1 MVSAN
6 AWHGFS
12 SWCHTQASFDELAFL
27 RLWHSWAADDARPT
41 HLHVVAHTV
50 QPLQADAVLRAAASH
65 PELLPFAQQL
75 TKQCWG
81 LLPGMHRLRF
91 ALNTTS
97 KLGVGPSAETASSSH
112 TSDDRD
118 ALLALTLC
126 VGAHDD
132 WPEFDGVLHAHPTG
146 PCISPVDTPA
156 LNQRTVTIIGSG
168 IAGAG
173 TARALAERGLQV
185 TVLEAGNEPASGAS
199 GLPVGVVA
207 PHTSHDDS
215 GVSRLSRA
223 GLRLMEQT
231 MRAVLTEGV
240 DWGCT
245 GVRERR
251 LPGKTRRG
259 GVPLSWLNEHS
270 LTANDWTHKAPPPAP
285 DDAYWHPHGAWLRPA
300 QLVRALLNHPNICW
314 QGNAKVDA
322 LKCITHEK
330 HEAYNAPTPQTTN
343 PAHLAN
349 TSASKWQVLQGN
361 KVLAESSRVVLA
373 AGPGSA
379 ALIATAT
386 EDGSA
391 PRINPLRGQVS
402 WGLMADV
409 PVGAHMPATPVNGN
423 GSFVH
428 NITSPDGPAWFT
440 GATYDR
446 INGDARLLDADHA
459 ENLERMQALEPDT
472 AHALAPLFATVGTD
486 GPRVHGWAGVRCGVH
501 DRLPM
506 TGRVPNAPEGLYM
519 NAAMGSRGLTL
530 GLLCGELLAAQW
542 HGEPLPIEARLAK
555 FLDATRFK
563 PKA

>member
-1 MVSAN
+1 MVSEN
-6 AWHGFS
+6 AWHGCS

-27 RLWHSWAADDARPT
+27 ALWHDWTVDAARPT
-41 HLHVVAHTV
+41 HLHVVAHTA
-50 QPLQADAVLRAAASH
+50 QPLQANAALSAAATH
-65 PELLPFAQQL
+65 PELLPLAQQL
-75 TKQCWG
+75 AEQCWG
-81 LLPGMHRLRF
+81 LLPGIHRLRF
-91 ALNTTS
+91 ALKHSPAN
-97 KLGVGPSAETASSSH
+97 
-112 TSDDRD
+112 D
-118 ALLALTLC
+118 ARLILTLC
-126 VGAHDD
+126 VGAHEA
-132 WPEFDGVLHAHPTG
+132 WPEFAEVLRTHPTG
-146 PCISPVDTPA
+146 PCTPPVDAPDLEA
-156 LNQRTVTIIGSG
+156 RTVTIIGSG

-173 TARALAERGLQV
+173 TARALAERGWKV
-185 TVLEAGNEPASGAS
+185 TVLEAGGEPASGAS

-215 GVSRLSRA
+215 GVSRLSRS

-231 MRAVLTEGV
+231 MRLLLTEGV

-259 GVPLSWLNEHS
+259 GVPLTWLGADAD
-270 LTANDWTHKAPPPAP
+270 TANDWTHKAPPPAP
-285 DDAYWHPHGAWLRPA
+285 DDAYWHPRGAWLRPV
-300 QLVRALLNHPNICW
+300 QLVRALLQHPNIHW
-314 QGNAKVDA
+314 QGHAKANALTCVGPSEN
-322 LKCITHEK
+322 TH
-330 HEAYNAPTPQTTN
+330 TTQ
-343 PAHLAN
+343 
-349 TSASKWQVLQGN
+349 WQVLQDG

-386 EDGSA
+386 TDGSA

-409 PVGAHMPATPVNGN
+409 PAGSHMPATPVNGN

-428 NITSPDGPAWFT
+428 NITSPDGLAWYT

-459 ENLERMQALEPDT
+459 ENLERLKALEPDT
-472 AHALAPLFATVGTD
+472 AEALAPLFATVGTD
-486 GPRVHGWAGVRCGVH
+486 APRVHGWAGVRCGVH

-542 HGEPLPIEARLAK
+542 HGEPLPIETRLAK

>member
-1 MVSAN
+1 MTGQH
-6 AWHGFS
+6 AWHGYS

-27 RLWHSWAADDARPT
+27 RLWHDWADDDARPT
-41 HLHVVAHTV
+41 HLQVVAHTT
-50 QPLQADAVLRAAASH
+50 QPLQVEALLSAAASH
-65 PELLPFAQQL
+65 PELIPHAQQL
-75 TKQCWG
+75 AEQCWG

-91 ALNTTS
+91 ALH
-97 KLGVGPSAETASSSH
+97 GDYRVV
-112 TSDDRD
+112 
-118 ALLALTLC
+118 LTLC
-126 VGAHDD
+126 VGEPID
-132 WPEFDGVLHAHPTG
+132 WPEFADVMRAHPTG
-146 PCISPVDTPA
+146 PCVTPMDA
-156 LNQRTVTIIGSG
+156 PGLDERTVTIIGSG

-173 TARALAERGLQV
+173 TARALAERGWQV

-223 GLRLMEQT
+223 GLRFMEQT
-231 MRAVLTEGV
+231 MRLLLTEGL

-259 GVPLSWLNEHS
+259 GVPLSWLNE
-270 LTANDWTHKAPPPAP
+270 LTHTAYDWTRKAPPPAP
-285 DDAYWHPHGAWLRPA
+285 DDAYWHPRGAWLRPV
-300 QLVRALLNHPNICW
+300 QLIRALLNHPNIRW
-314 QGNAKVDA
+314 QGHAKIDT
-322 LKCITHEK
+322 LKCITHAEK
-330 HEAYNAPTPQTTN
+330 A
-343 PAHLAN
+343 
-349 TSASKWQVLQGN
+349 SASTWQALQNG
-361 KVLAESSRVVLA
+361 KVLAESSRMVLA

-391 PRINPLRGQVS
+391 PRINPLRGQIS

-409 PVGAHMPATPVNGN
+409 PKGAHMPATPVNGN

-428 NITSPDGPAWFT
+428 NITSPDGPAWYT

-446 INGDARLLDADHA
+446 INGDARLLDVDHA
-459 ENLERMQALEPDT
+459 ENLERLKALEPET
-472 AHALAPLFATVGTD
+472 ASALAPLFATVGTD
-486 GPRVHGWAGVRCGVH
+486 APRVHGWAGVRCGVH

>member
-1 MVSAN
+1 MVSEN
-6 AWHGFS
+6 VWHGFS

-27 RLWHSWAADDARPT
+27 RLWHSLATDSARPT

-50 QPLQADAVLRAAASH
+50 QPLQADAVLSAAASH
-65 PELLPFAQQL
+65 PELLPLAQQL
-75 TKQCWG
+75 AEQCWG
-81 LLPGMHRLRF
+81 LLPGIHRLRF

-97 KLGVGPSAETASSSH
+97 KLGVGPSAESASSGH
-112 TSDDRD
+112 TSHDRD

-132 WPEFDGVLHAHPTG
+132 WPEFEDVLQAHPTG
-146 PCISPVDTPA
+146 PCLPPVDAPA
-156 LNQRTVTIIGSG
+156 VDQRTVTIIGSG

-173 TARALAERGLQV
+173 TARALAERGWQV

-223 GLRLMEQT
+223 GLRLMKQT
-231 MRAVLTEGV
+231 MRLLLTEGV

-259 GVPLSWLNEHS
+259 GVPLSWLNEHTN
-270 LTANDWTHKAPPPAP
+270 TANDWTHKAPPPAP
-285 DDAYWHPHGAWLRPA
+285 DDAYWHPRGAWLRPA
-300 QLVRALLNHPNICW
+300 QLVRALLDHPNIHW
-314 QGNAKVDA
+314 QGHAKADA
-322 LKCITHEK
+322 LKCVEPLENTH
-330 HEAYNAPTPQTTN
+330 TT
-343 PAHLAN
+343 
-349 TSASKWQVLQGN
+349 KWQVLQDG
-361 KVLAESSRVVLA
+361 KVLSESSRVVLA

-386 EDGSA
+386 TDGSA
-391 PRINPLRGQVS
+391 PRINPLRGQIS

-409 PVGAHMPATPVNGN
+409 PADSPMPTTPVNGN

-428 NITSPDGPAWFT
+428 NITSPDGPAWYT

-459 ENLERMQALEPDT
+459 ENLERLQALEPDT
-472 AHALAPLFATVGTD
+472 AHALALLFATVGTD
-486 GPRVHGWAGVRCGVH
+486 APRVRGWAGVRCGVH

>member
-1 MVSAN
+1 MLN
-6 AWHGFS
+6 ARPWHGHT

-27 RLWHSWAADDARPT
+27 RLWLDWSADDARPT
-41 HLHVVAHTV
+41 HLHVVAHTTR
-50 QPLQADAVLRAAASH
+50 PLQADALLHTAAAH
-65 PELLPFAQQL
+65 PELAPLATTL
-75 TKQCWG
+75 AKQCWG
-81 LLPGMHRLRF
+81 LLPGIHRLRF
-91 ALNTTS
+91 GAHS
-97 KLGVGPSAETASSSH
+97 SAST
-112 TSDDRD
+112 DDHR
-118 ALLALTLC
+118 LLLTLC
-126 VGAHDD
+126 VGPHED
-132 WPEFDGVLHAHPTG
+132 WPEFAQVLRSHANG
-146 PCISPVDTPA
+146 PCPTPSNTQE
-156 LNQRTVTIIGSG
+156 LETRTVTVIGSG

-173 TARALAERGLQV
+173 TARALAERGWQV
-185 TVLEAGNEPASGAS
+185 TVLDAGATPAAGAS

-223 GLRLMEQT
+223 GLRHMEHT
-231 MRAVLTEGV
+231 MRSLLTEGV

-259 GVPLSWLNEHS
+259 GVPLSWLNQHS

-285 DDAYWHPHGAWLRPA
+285 DDAYWHPHGAWLKPA
-300 QLVRALLNHPNICW
+300 QLVRALLDHPHIHW
-314 QGNAKVDA
+314 QGNAMVDA
-322 LKCITHEK
+322 LRCIT
-330 HEAYNAPTPQTTN
+330 PP
-343 PAHLAN
+343 
-349 TSASKWQVLQGN
+349 KWQVMQGHT
-361 KVLAESSRVVLA
+361 VLAESSRVVLA

-386 EDGSA
+386 DDGTA
-391 PRINPLRGQVS
+391 PHINPLRGQIS
-402 WGLMADV
+402 WGWMADV
-409 PVGAHMPATPVNGN
+409 PTDAYMPATPVNGN

-428 NITSPDGPAWFT
+428 NIATPEGLAWYT

-446 INGDARLLDADHA
+446 INADARLLDADHVD
-459 ENLERMQALEPDT
+459 NLERLQALEPET
-472 AHALAPLFATVGTD
+472 AEALAPLFATVGSAA
-486 GPRVHGWAGVRCGVH
+486 PRVYGWAGVRCGVH

-506 TGRVPNAPEGLYM
+506 TGRVSNTPEGLYM
-519 NAAMGSRGLTL
+519 NTAMGSRGLTL

>member
-1 MVSAN
+1 MVSEN
-6 AWHGFS
+6 EWHGCS
-12 SWCHTQASFDELAFL
+12 SWCHTQASFDERAFL
-27 RLWHSWAADDARPT
+27 RLWHDWAADTARPT
-41 HLHVVAHTV
+41 HLHVVAHTA
-50 QPLQADAVLRAAASH
+50 QPLQANAALSAAATH
-65 PELLPFAQQL
+65 PELLPLAQQL
-75 TKQCWG
+75 AEQCWG
-81 LLPGMHRLRF
+81 LLPGIHRLRF
-91 ALNTTS
+91 ALKHS
-97 KLGVGPSAETASSSH
+97 LAS
-112 TSDDRD
+112 D
-118 ALLALTLC
+118 ARLILTLC
-126 VGAHDD
+126 VGAHEA
-132 WPEFDGVLHAHPTG
+132 WPEFAEVLRTHPTG
-146 PCISPVDTPA
+146 PCTPPVDAPDLEA
-156 LNQRTVTIIGSG
+156 RTVTIIGSG

-173 TARALAERGLQV
+173 TARALAERGWQV
-185 TVLEAGNEPASGAS
+185 TVLEAGGEPASGAS

-231 MRAVLTEGV
+231 MRVLLTEGV

-259 GVPLSWLNEHS
+259 GVPLTWLGADAD
-270 LTANDWTHKAPPPAP
+270 TANDWTHKAPPPAP
-285 DDAYWHPHGAWLRPA
+285 DDAYWHPRGAWLRPV
-300 QLVRALLNHPNICW
+300 QLVRALLEHPNIHW
-314 QGNAKVDA
+314 QGRAKADA
-322 LKCITHEK
+322 LTCVGPSENTH
-330 HEAYNAPTPQTTN
+330 TTQ
-343 PAHLAN
+343 
-349 TSASKWQVLQGN
+349 WQVLQDGR
-361 KVLAESSRVVLA
+361 VLAESSRVVLA

-386 EDGSA
+386 TDGSA

-409 PVGAHMPATPVNGN
+409 PAGSHMPATPVNGN

-428 NITSPDGPAWFT
+428 NITSPDGLAWYT

-459 ENLERMQALEPDT
+459 ENLQRLKALEPET
-472 AHALAPLFATVGTD
+472 ADALAPLFATVGTD
-486 GPRVHGWAGVRCGVH
+486 APRVHGWAGVRCGVH

>member
-1 MVSAN
+1 VTRRN
-6 AWHGFS
+6 AWHGCS
-12 SWCHTQASFDELAFL
+12 SWCHTQASFDKLAFL
-27 RLWHSWAADDARPT
+27 RLWHDWATDVARPT

-50 QPLQADAVLRAAASH
+50 QPLQADALLSVIATKA
-65 PELLPFAQQL
+65 PELLALAEQL
-75 TKQCWG
+75 ASQCWG
-81 LLPGMHRLRF
+81 LLPGIHRLRF
-91 ALNTTS
+91 ALAGEHYTNAE
-97 KLGVGPSAETASSSH
+97 PSQV
-112 TSDDRD
+112 SDARVM
-118 ALLALTLC
+118 LTLC
-126 VGAHDD
+126 VGAHED
-132 WPEFDGVLHAHPTG
+132 WPEFADVLRAHPTG
-146 PCISPVDTPA
+146 PCTLPVDAPA
-156 LNQRTVTIIGSG
+156 LDARTVTLIGSG

-173 TARALAERGLQV
+173 TARALAERGWQV
-185 TVLEAGNEPASGAS
+185 TVLDAGAAPAAGAS

-231 MRAVLTEGV
+231 MRGLLTEGV

-259 GVPLSWLNEHS
+259 GVPLSWLNEHAH
-270 LTANDWTHKAPPPAP
+270 TANDWTHKAPPPAP
-285 DDAYWHPHGAWLRPA
+285 DDAYWHPRGAWLRPA
-300 QLVRALLNHPNICW
+300 QLVRALLNHPNIHW
-314 QGNAKVDA
+314 QGHAKVDA
-322 LKCITHEK
+322 LKRITHEAQTEHAK
-330 HEAYNAPTPQTTN
+330 NNASFK
-343 PAHLAN
+343 N
-349 TSASKWQVLQGN
+349 TSVSKWQVLHGS
-361 KVLAESSRVVLA
+361 KVLAESSRVVLT

-379 ALIATAT
+379 ALIATAI

-409 PVGAHMPATPVNGN
+409 PAGAHMPATPVNGN

-428 NITSPDGPAWFT
+428 NIPSPDGPAWYT

-446 INGDARLLDADHA
+446 ISGDARLLDADHA
-459 ENLERMQALEPDT
+459 ENLERLQALEPDT
-472 AHALAPLFATVGTD
+472 AAALAPLFATVGTNA
-486 GPRVHGWAGVRCGVH
+486 PRVHGWAGVRCGVH

-519 NAAMGSRGLTL
+519 NTAMGSRGLTL

-542 HGEPLPIEARLAK
+542 HGEPLPIEARLSK

-563 PKA
+563 PKL

>member
-1 MVSAN
+1 VVSEN

-27 RLWHSWAADDARPT
+27 ALWHDWAADVARPT

-50 QPLQADAVLRAAASH
+50 QPLQADAVLSAAASH
-65 PELLPFAQQL
+65 PEFLPLAQQL
-75 TKQCWG
+75 AKQCWG
-81 LLPGMHRLRF
+81 LLPGIHRLRF
-91 ALNTTS
+91 ALNDHA
-97 KLGVGPSAETASSSH
+97 PHNSH
-112 TSDDRD
+112 PTVNS
-118 ALLALTLC
+118 LARAQLSLTLC
-126 VGAHDD
+126 VGTHDA
-132 WPEFDGVLHAHPTG
+132 WPEFAEVLRTHPTG
-146 PCISPVDTPA
+146 PCIPPVDAPA
-156 LNQRTVTIIGSG
+156 LDQRTVTVIGSG

-173 TARALAERGLQV
+173 TARALAERGWQV
-185 TVLEAGNEPASGAS
+185 TVLEAGNTPASGAS

-231 MRAVLTEGV
+231 MRLLLTEGV

-259 GVPLSWLNEHS
+259 GVPLSWLGTDAQ
-270 LTANDWTHKAPPPAP
+270 TANDWTHKAPPPAP
-285 DDAYWHPHGAWLRPA
+285 DDAYWHPRGAWLRPV
-300 QLVRALLNHPNICW
+300 QLVRALLDHPNIHW
-314 QGNAKVDA
+314 QGHAKADA
-322 LKCITHEK
+322 LKCVEPLENTH
-330 HEAYNAPTPQTTN
+330 TT
-343 PAHLAN
+343 
-349 TSASKWQVLQGN
+349 KWQVLQDG

-386 EDGSA
+386 TDGSA
-391 PRINPLRGQVS
+391 PRINPLRGQIS

-409 PVGAHMPATPVNGN
+409 PAGSPMPATPVNGN

-428 NITSPDGPAWFT
+428 NITSPDGPAWYT

-459 ENLERMQALEPDT
+459 ENLARLKALEPDT
-472 AHALAPLFATVGTD
+472 AHALAPLFATVDTD
-486 GPRVHGWAGVRCGVH
+486 APRVHGWAGVRCGVH

-530 GLLCGELLAAQW
+530 GLLCGELLATQW

-555 FLDATRFK
+555 FLNATRFK
-563 PKA
+563 PIT

>member
-1 MVSAN
+1 MTGQHT
-6 AWHGFS
+6 WHGFS

-27 RLWHSWAADDARPT
+27 ALWHDWTVDAARPT
-41 HLHVVAHTV
+41 HLHVVAHTA
-50 QPLQADAVLRAAASH
+50 QPLQANAVLSAAASH
-65 PELLPFAQQL
+65 PELLPLAQQL
-75 TKQCWG
+75 AEQCWG
-81 LLPGMHRLRF
+81 LLPGIHRLRF
-91 ALNTTS
+91 TLNTTT
-97 KLGVGPSAETASSSH
+97 KLWVGPSAETASSSH
-112 TSDDRD
+112 TSHDRD
-118 ALLALTLC
+118 AVLALTLC
-126 VGAHDD
+126 VGEHDD
-132 WPEFDGVLHAHPTG
+132 WPEFEDVLQAHPTG
-146 PCISPVDTPA
+146 PCLPPIDAPA
-156 LNQRTVTIIGSG
+156 MDQRTVTIIGSG

-173 TARALAERGLQV
+173 TARALAERGWRV

-223 GLRLMEQT
+223 GLRYMEQT
-231 MRAVLTEGV
+231 MRLLLTEGV

-259 GVPLSWLNEHS
+259 GVPLTWLGADAD
-270 LTANDWTHKAPPPAP
+270 TANDWTHKAPPPAP
-285 DDAYWHPHGAWLRPA
+285 DDAYWHPRGAWLRPV
-300 QLVRALLNHPNICW
+300 QLVRALLKHPNIHW
-314 QGNAKVDA
+314 KGRAKADA
-322 LKCITHEK
+322 LTCVGPSENTH
-330 HEAYNAPTPQTTN
+330 TT
-343 PAHLAN
+343 
-349 TSASKWQVLQGN
+349 KWHVLQDG

-386 EDGSA
+386 TDSSA

-409 PVGAHMPATPVNGN
+409 PAGSPMPATPVNGN

-428 NITSPDGPAWFT
+428 NITSPDGPAWYT

-459 ENLERMQALEPDT
+459 ENLDRLKALEPAT
-472 AHALAPLFATVGTD
+472 ADALAPLFATVGTD
-486 GPRVHGWAGVRCGVH
+486 APRVHGWAGVRCGVH

-506 TGRVPNAPEGLYM
+506 TGRVPNTPEGLYM

>member
-1 MVSAN
+1 VALTPSAPT
-6 AWHGFS
+6 WHGQA

-27 RLWHSWAADDARPT
+27 RLWHSWMVDATRPS

-50 QPLQADAVLRAAASH
+50 KPLQADALLTTAAGH
-65 PELLPFAQQL
+65 PELWPLAQQL
-75 TKQCWG
+75 AEQCWG

-91 ALNTTS
+91 ALKSETPHNTH
-97 KLGVGPSAETASSSH
+97 PST
-112 TSDDRD
+112 DRLTH
-118 ALLALTLC
+118 ARLSLTLC
-126 VGAHDD
+126 VGPHAD
-132 WPEFDGVLHAHPTG
+132 WPEFADVLRAHTTG
-146 PCISPVDTPA
+146 PCQTPA
-156 LNQRTVTIIGSG
+156 DLATLSERSVTIIGSG

-173 TARALAERGLQV
+173 TARALAERGWQV
-185 TVLEAGNEPASGAS
+185 TVLEAGSEPASGAS

-231 MRAVLTEGV
+231 MRALLTEGV

-259 GVPLSWLNEHS
+259 GVPLSWRHEHAR
-270 LTANDWTHKAPPPAP
+270 TAHDWTHKAPPPAP
-285 DDAYWHPHGAWLRPA
+285 EDAYWHPRGAWLRPV
-300 QLVRALLNHPNICW
+300 QLVRALLDHPNIRW
-314 QGNAKVDA
+314 QGHAQVDA
-322 LKCITHEK
+322 LKCITHE
-330 HEAYNAPTPQTTN
+330 APQAPTPLTTN
-343 PAHLAN
+343 HTPLAS
-349 TSASKWQVLQGN
+349 TCVAKWQVMQGDV
-361 KVLAESSRVVLA
+361 VLTESSRVVLA

-379 ALIATAT
+379 ALIAAAT

-409 PVGAHMPATPVNGN
+409 PAGAPMPASPVNGH

-428 NITSPDGPAWFT
+428 NITTPDGPAWYT

-446 INGDARLLDADHA
+446 INGDARLIDTDHG
-459 ENLERMQALEPDT
+459 ENLERLQALEPNT
-472 AHALAPLFATVGTD
+472 AAALAPLFATVGTIA
-486 GPRVHGWAGVRCGVH
+486 PRVHGWAGVRCGVH

-506 TGRVPNAPEGLYM
+506 TGRVPHAPEGLYM

>member
-1 MVSAN
+1 MVSEN
-6 AWHGFS
+6 AWHGCS

-27 RLWHSWAADDARPT
+27 ALWHDWAADAERPT

-50 QPLQADAVLRAAASH
+50 QPLQADALLNVVATRA
-65 PELLPFAQQL
+65 PELLPLAQQL
-75 TKQCWG
+75 AEQCWG
-81 LLPGMHRLRF
+81 LLPGIHRLRF

-97 KLGVGPSAETASSSH
+97 KLCFGPGGETISSGHNSH
-112 TSDDRD
+112 DRD
-118 ALLALTLC
+118 AHLALTLC
-126 VGAHDD
+126 VGAHDA
-132 WPEFDGVLHAHPTG
+132 WPEFADVLRAHATG
-146 PCISPVDTPA
+146 PCAPPVDAPD
-156 LNQRTVTIIGSG
+156 LHERTVTIIGSG

-173 TARALAERGLQV
+173 TARALAERGWQV
-185 TVLEAGNEPASGAS
+185 TVLDAGNAPAAGAS

-231 MRAVLTEGV
+231 MRARLTEGV

-259 GVPLSWLNEHS
+259 GVPLSWLATDAN
-270 LTANDWTHKAPPPAP
+270 TANDWTHKAPPPAP
-285 DDAYWHPHGAWLRPA
+285 DDAYWHPRGAWLRPA
-300 QLVRALLNHPNICW
+300 QLVRALFDHPNIRW

-322 LKCITHEK
+322 LQCVTPVE
-330 HEAYNAPTPQTTN
+330 NAN
-343 PAHLAN
+343 
-349 TSASKWQVLQGN
+349 ASKWQVLQDG

-379 ALIATAT
+379 ALIATT
-386 EDGSA
+386 TQDGSA

-409 PVGAHMPATPVNGN
+409 PAGAHIPGTPVNGN

-428 NITSPDGPAWFT
+428 NITSPDGPAWYT

-446 INGDARLLDADHA
+446 INGDDRLLDADHA
-459 ENLERMQALEPDT
+459 ENLERLHVLEPDT
-472 AHALAPLFATVGTD
+472 AEALAPLFATVGTD
-486 GPRVHGWAGVRCGVH
+486 APRVRGWAGVRCGVH

-506 TGRVPNAPEGLYM
+506 TGRVPDAPEGLYM

-530 GLLCGELLAAQW
+530 ALLCGEFLAAQW

>member
-1 MVSAN
+1 VALTPF
-6 AWHGFS
+6 AQTWHS
-12 SWCHTQASFDELAFL
+12 HTSWCHTQASFDELAFL
-27 RLWHSWAADDARPT
+27 RLWQDWITDSARPT
-41 HLHVVAHTV
+41 HLHVLAHTT
-50 QPLQADAVLRAAASH
+50 QPLQADALLSTAASH
-65 PELLPFAQQL
+65 PQLLPLAQKL
-75 TKQCWG
+75 AMQCWG
-81 LLPGMHRLRF
+81 LLPGMHQLRF
-91 ALNTTS
+91 ALI
-97 KLGVGPSAETASSSH
+97 G
-112 TSDDRD
+112 D
-118 ALLALTLC
+118 ARLMLTLC
-126 VGAHDD
+126 VGEHKD
-132 WPEFDGVLHAHPTG
+132 WPEFADVLRAHPTG
-146 PCISPVDTPA
+146 PCATPVDVPA
-156 LNQRTVTIIGSG
+156 CNDRTVTIIGAG

-173 TARALAERGLQV
+173 TARALAERGWQV
-185 TVLEAGNEPASGAS
+185 TVLDAGSAPAAGAT

-223 GLRLMEQT
+223 GLRLMEHT
-231 MRAVLTEGV
+231 MRLLLTEGV

-259 GVPLSWLNEHS
+259 GVPLSWLNEHA
-270 LTANDWTHKAPPPAP
+270 LTASDWTCKAPPPAP
-285 DDAYWHPHGAWLRPA
+285 DDAYWHPRGAWLRPA
-300 QLVRALLNHPNICW
+300 QLVSALLIHPNIRW

-322 LKCITHEK
+322 LERVD
-330 HEAYNAPTPQTTN
+330 A
-343 PAHLAN
+343 
-349 TSASKWQVLQGN
+349 KWQMLQDRT
-361 KVLAESSRVVLA
+361 VLAESSRVVLA
-373 AGPGSA
+373 AGPGSV

-391 PRINPLRGQVS
+391 PRINPLRGQIS

-409 PVGAHMPATPVNGN
+409 PTGSPMPATPVNGN

-428 NITSPDGPAWFT
+428 NITSPDGPAWYT

-446 INGDARLLDADHA
+446 INGDARLLEADHA
-459 ENLERMQALEPDT
+459 ENLERLQALEPDT
-472 AHALAPLFATVGTD
+472 AAALAPMFATVGTD
-486 GPRVHGWAGVRCGVH
+486 APRVHGWAGVRCGVH

-506 TGRVPNAPEGLYM
+506 TGRVPHAPEGLYM

-555 FLDATRFK
+555 FLEATRFK

>member
-1 MVSAN
+1 MISAN
-6 AWHGFS
+6 AWHGCS

-27 RLWHSWAADDARPT
+27 RLWDSWATDSARPT

-50 QPLQADAVLRAAASH
+50 QSLQADAVLSAAASH

-75 TKQCWG
+75 AAQCWG
-81 LLPGMHRLRF
+81 LLPGIHRLRF

-97 KLGVGPSAETASSSH
+97 NLCVGPSAETASSGH
-112 TSDDRD
+112 TSHDRDDR
-118 ALLALTLC
+118 LALTLC
-126 VGAHDD
+126 VGARND
-132 WPEFDGVLHAHPTG
+132 WPEFDDVLQAHPTG
-146 PCISPVDTPA
+146 PCIPPVDAPA
-156 LNQRTVTIIGSG
+156 VDQRTVTIIGSG

-173 TARALAERGLQV
+173 TARALAERGWQV
-185 TVLEAGNEPASGAS
+185 TVLEAGSEPASGAS

-207 PHTSHDDS
+207 PHTSYDDS

-231 MRAVLTEGV
+231 MRALLTEGV

-259 GVPLSWLNEHS
+259 GVPLSWLGMDAN
-270 LTANDWTHKAPPPAP
+270 TAKNWTHKAPPPAP
-285 DDAYWHPHGAWLRPA
+285 DDAYWHPRGAWLRPT
-300 QLVRALLNHPNICW
+300 QLVHALLNHPNIRW
-314 QGNAKVDA
+314 QGNANVDA
-322 LKCITHEK
+322 LKHITRAK
-330 HEAYNAPTPQTTN
+330 HEASNAPTPQTTS
-343 PAHLAN
+343 HVHHAN
-349 TSASKWQVLQGN
+349 TGTSKWQVLQGN

-386 EDGSA
+386 QDGSA
-391 PRINPLRGQVS
+391 PRINPLRGQIS

-409 PVGAHMPATPVNGN
+409 PAGAHMPATPVNGN

-428 NITSPDGPAWFT
+428 NITSPDGPAWYT

-446 INGDARLLDADHA
+446 INGDARLLNADHA
-459 ENLERMQALEPDT
+459 ENLERLHALEPDT
-472 AHALAPLFATVGTD
+472 AAALASLFATVGTD
-486 GPRVHGWAGVRCGVH
+486 APRVHGWAGVRCGVH

-555 FLDATRFK
+555 FLGATRFK

>member
-1 MVSAN
+1 M
-6 AWHGFS
+6 
-12 SWCHTQASFDELAFL
+12 
-27 RLWHSWAADDARPT
+27 
-41 HLHVVAHTV
+41 
-50 QPLQADAVLRAAASH
+50 AVLDAGDATAA
-65 PELLPFAQQL
+65 
-75 TKQCWG
+75 
-81 LLPGMHRLRF
+81 
-91 ALNTTS
+91 
-97 KLGVGPSAETASSSH
+97 
-112 TSDDRD
+112 
-118 ALLALTLC
+118 
-126 VGAHDD
+126 
-132 WPEFDGVLHAHPTG
+132 
-146 PCISPVDTPA
+146 
-156 LNQRTVTIIGSG
+156 
-168 IAGAG
+168 
-173 TARALAERGLQV
+173 
-185 TVLEAGNEPASGAS
+185 GAS

-231 MRAVLTEGV
+231 MRLLLTEGV

-259 GVPLSWLNEHS
+259 GVPLSWLNEHAH
-270 LTANDWTHKAPPPAP
+270 TANDWTHKAPPPAP
-285 DDAYWHPHGAWLRPA
+285 DDAYWHPRGAWLRPA
-300 QLVRALLNHPNICW
+300 QLVRALLDHPNIRW

-322 LKCITHEK
+322 LKCVAGT
-330 HEAYNAPTPQTTN
+330 
-343 PAHLAN
+343 
-349 TSASKWQVLQGN
+349 SKWQVLQGSQ
-361 KVLAESSRVVLA
+361 VLAESSRVVLA

-379 ALIATAT
+379 MLIATAT

-409 PVGAHMPATPVNGN
+409 PAGAHMPVTPVNGN

-428 NITSPDGPAWFT
+428 NITSPHGPAWYT

-459 ENLERMQALEPDT
+459 ENLERLQALEPDT
-472 AHALAPLFATVGTD
+472 AAALAPLFATVGTD
-486 GPRVHGWAGVRCGVH
+486 APRVHGWAGVRCGVH

-506 TGRVPNAPEGLYM
+506 TGRVPHAPEGLYM

>member
-1 MVSAN
+1 MNSTD
-6 AWHGFS
+6 S
-12 SWCHTQASFDELAFL
+12 
-27 RLWHSWAADDARPT
+27 
-41 HLHVVAHTV
+41 
-50 QPLQADAVLRAAASH
+50 
-65 PELLPFAQQL
+65 
-75 TKQCWG
+75 
-81 LLPGMHRLRF
+81 
-91 ALNTTS
+91 
-97 KLGVGPSAETASSSH
+97 SAETAANDH
-112 TSDDRD
+112 APHDRD
-118 ALLALTLC
+118 ARLVLTLC

-132 WPEFDGVLHAHPTG
+132 WPEFADVLRAHTTG
-146 PCISPVDTPA
+146 PCAPAVDAPD
-156 LNQRTVTIIGSG
+156 LSERTVTIIGSG

-173 TARALAERGLQV
+173 TARALAERGWQV

-231 MRAVLTEGV
+231 MRLLLTEGV

-259 GVPLSWLNEHS
+259 GVPLSWLNEHAHI
-270 LTANDWTHKAPPPAP
+270 ANDWTHKAPPPAP

-300 QLVRALLNHPNICW
+300 QLVRALLDHPNIRW

-322 LKCITHEK
+322 LKCITG
-330 HEAYNAPTPQTTN
+330 T
-343 PAHLAN
+343 
-349 TSASKWQVLQGN
+349 SKWQVLQGS

-373 AGPGSA
+373 AGPGSV

-409 PVGAHMPATPVNGN
+409 PPGAHMPATPVNGN

-428 NITSPDGPAWFT
+428 NITSPDGPAWYT

-459 ENLERMQALEPDT
+459 ENLERLQALEPDT
-472 AHALAPLFATVGTD
+472 ATALAPLFATVGTD
-486 GPRVHGWAGVRCGVH
+486 APRVHGWAGVRCGVH

-506 TGRVPNAPEGLYM
+506 TGRVPNALEGLYM

-563 PKA
+563 PKTTTLCIPSRT

>member
-1 MVSAN
+1 VVSEN
-6 AWHGFS
+6 AWHGCH

-27 RLWHSWAADDARPT
+27 ALWHDWTADAARPL
-41 HLHVVAHTV
+41 HLHVVTHTTE
-50 QPLQADAVLRAAASH
+50 PLQADALLSAIAAKA
-65 PELLPFAQQL
+65 PELLPHAQQL
-75 TKQCWG
+75 AEQCWG
-81 LLPGMHRLRF
+81 LLPGIHRLRF
-91 ALNTTS
+91 ALNTNA
-97 KLGVGPSAETASSSH
+97 KNLLGSSAETVPNDHASN
-112 TSDDRD
+112 DRD
-118 ALLALTLC
+118 ARLTLTLC
-126 VGAHDD
+126 VGAHED
-132 WPEFDGVLHAHPTG
+132 WPEFADVLRAHATG
-146 PCISPVDTPA
+146 PCTPPVDTPA
-156 LNQRTVTIIGSG
+156 LNERTVTIIGAG

-173 TARALAERGLQV
+173 TARALAERGWQV
-185 TVLEAGNEPASGAS
+185 AVLDAGDAPAAGAS

-231 MRAVLTEGV
+231 MRGLLTEGV

-259 GVPLSWLNEHS
+259 GVPLSWLNEHAH
-270 LTANDWTHKAPPPAP
+270 TANDWTHKAPPPAP
-285 DDAYWHPHGAWLRPA
+285 DDAYWHPRGAWLRPA
-300 QLVRALLNHPNICW
+300 QLVRALLDHPNISW
-314 QGNAKVDA
+314 QGNANVDA
-322 LKCITHEK
+322 LKCVAST
-330 HEAYNAPTPQTTN
+330 
-343 PAHLAN
+343 
-349 TSASKWQVLQGN
+349 SKWQVLQGSE
-361 KVLAESSRVVLA
+361 VLAESSRVVLA

-386 EDGSA
+386 QDGSA

-402 WGLMADV
+402 WGLMTDV
-409 PVGAHMPATPVNGN
+409 PAGASMPATPVNGN

-428 NITSPDGPAWFT
+428 NITSPDGPAWYT

-459 ENLERMQALEPDT
+459 ENLERLQALEPDT
-472 AHALAPLFATVGTD
+472 AAALTPLFATLGTD
-486 GPRVHGWAGVRCGVH
+486 APRVHGWAGVRCGVH

-506 TGRVPNAPEGLYM
+506 TGRVPHAPEGLYM

-542 HGEPLPIEARLAK
+542 HGEPLPVEARLAK

>member
-1 MVSAN
+1 VKVRTPCKASCPLAPDRVEFCVIGEN
-6 AWHGFS
+6 AWHGCR

-27 RLWHSWAADDARPT
+27 RLWHDWAADAQRPT
-41 HLHVVAHTV
+41 HLHGVAHTEQPV
-50 QPLQADAVLRAAASH
+50 QVQALLSAAAAH
-65 PELLPFAQQL
+65 PTLRPLAQELAD
-75 TKQCWG
+75 QCWG

-91 ALNTTS
+91 AQGHVT
-97 KLGVGPSAETASSSH
+97 
-112 TSDDRD
+112 
-118 ALLALTLC
+118 LTLC
-126 VGAHDD
+126 VGKHDD
-132 WPEFDGVLHAHPTG
+132 WPEFADVLRTHRTG
-146 PCISPVDTPA
+146 PCTAPMDTAA
-156 LNQRTVTIIGSG
+156 LNERTVTVVGAG

-173 TARALAERGLQV
+173 TARALAERGWQV
-185 TVLEAGNEPASGAS
+185 TVLDAGATPAAGAS

-223 GLRLMEQT
+223 GLRLMVQT
-231 MRAVLTEGV
+231 MRALLQEGV

-259 GVPLSWLNEHS
+259 GVPLSWLAEHAH
-270 LTANDWTHKAPPPAP
+270 TANEWTRKAPPPAP
-285 DDAYWHPHGAWLRPA
+285 DDAYWHPRGAWLRPA
-300 QLVRALLNHPNICW
+300 QLVRALLAHPNIRW

-322 LKCITHEK
+322 LTCITPD
-330 HEAYNAPTPQTTN
+330 NAHTATI
-343 PAHLAN
+343 A
-349 TSASKWQVLQGN
+349 ASRWQVRQGHT
-361 KVLAESSRVVLA
+361 VLAESARIVLA

-386 EDGSA
+386 ADGSS

-402 WGLMADV
+402 WGLMTDV
-409 PVGAHMPATPVNGN
+409 PAGSPMPATPVNGN

-428 NITSPDGPAWFT
+428 NIASPDGPAWYT

-446 INGDARLLDADHA
+446 IHSDARLFDGDHA
-459 ENLERMQALEPDT
+459 ENLERLQALEPDT
-472 AHALAPLFATVGTD
+472 AAALAPLFATVGTD
-486 GPRVHGWAGVRCGVH
+486 KPRVHGWAGVRCGVH

-519 NAAMGSRGLTL
+519 NTAMGSRGLTL

-542 HGEPLPIEARLAK
+542 AGEPLPIEARLAK

-563 PKA
+563 PKS

>member
-1 MVSAN
+1 MTHAS
-6 AWHGFS
+6 AWHGSS
-12 SWCHTQASFDELAFL
+12 SWCHTQASFDQLAFL
-27 RLWHSWAADDARPT
+27 RLWHDWAADPQRPT
-41 HLHVVAHTV
+41 HLHVVAHTA
-50 QPLQADAVLRAAASH
+50 QPLQAETVRTAAAAH

-75 TKQCWG
+75 ADQCWG

-91 ALNTTS
+91 QLNGNAHHHTTETS
-97 KLGVGPSAETASSSH
+97 KTSH
-112 TSDDRD
+112 PHARLS
-118 ALLALTLC
+118 LTLC
-126 VGAHDD
+126 VGQHED
-132 WPEFDGVLHAHPTG
+132 WPEFDHVLRAHPNG
-146 PCISPVDTPA
+146 PCTTPQDIAA
-156 LNQRTVTIIGSG
+156 LSERSVTLIGAG

-173 TARALAERGLQV
+173 TARALAERGWQV
-185 TVLEAGNEPASGAS
+185 TVLDAGTEPAAGAS

-223 GLRLMEQT
+223 GLRLMVQT
-231 MRAVLTEGV
+231 MHSLLVEGV

-259 GVPLSWLNEHS
+259 GVPLSWLHEHAQ
-270 LTANDWTHKAPPPAP
+270 TANDWTHPAPPPAP
-285 DDAYWHPHGAWLRPA
+285 DDAYWHPRGAWLRPR
-300 QLVRALLNHPNICW
+300 QLVRALLTHPNIRW

-322 LKCITHEK
+322 LQHV
-330 HEAYNAPTPQTTN
+330 NAQWQALHGTT
-343 PAHLAN
+343 
-349 TSASKWQVLQGN
+349 
-361 KVLAESSRVVLA
+361 VLAQSARVVLA

-386 EDGSA
+386 QDGSA
-391 PRINPLRGQVS
+391 PRINPLRGQIS

-409 PVGAHMPATPVNGN
+409 PAGAHLPATPVNGN

-428 NITSPDGPAWFT
+428 HIPSHHGPAWYA

-446 INGDARLLDADHA
+446 LHADDCLRDADHA
-459 ENLERMQALEPDT
+459 ENLARLQALEPDT
-472 AHALAPLFATVGTD
+472 AQALAPLFATVGSTT
-486 GPRVHGWAGVRCGVH
+486 PSVQGWAGVRCGVH

-519 NAAMGSRGLTL
+519 NTAMGSRGLTL

-542 HGEPLPIEARLAK
+542 QGEPLPIEARLAK
-555 FLDATRFK
+555 FLDATRFQ
-563 PKA
+563 PKDQAHP

>member
-1 MVSAN
+1 VVSKN

-27 RLWHSWAADDARPT
+27 RLWHDWAIDAARPT
-41 HLHVVAHTV
+41 HLHVVAHTM
-50 QPLQADAVLRAAASH
+50 QPLQVDVLLATATGQ

-75 TKQCWG
+75 VEQCWG
-81 LLPGMHRLRF
+81 LLPGIHRLRF
-91 ALNTTS
+91 ALNTSS
-97 KLGVGPSAETASSSH
+97 KN
-112 TSDDRD
+112 RD
-118 ALLALTLC
+118 ARLALTLC
-126 VGAHDD
+126 VGAHDA
-132 WPEFDGVLHAHPTG
+132 WPEFADVLRAHPTG
-146 PCISPVDTPA
+146 PCAPLVDAPA
-156 LNQRTVTIIGSG
+156 LNERTVTIIGAG
-168 IAGAG
+168 IAGGG
-173 TARALAERGLQV
+173 TARALAERGWQV
-185 TVLEAGNEPASGAS
+185 TVLDAGDAPAAGAS

-231 MRAVLTEGV
+231 MRLLLTEGV

-259 GVPLSWLNEHS
+259 GVPLGWLHEHAQS
-270 LTANDWTHKAPPPAP
+270 ANDWTRKAPPPAP
-285 DDAYWHPHGAWLRPA
+285 DDAYWHPRGAWLRPA
-300 QLVRALLNHPNICW
+300 QLVCALLDHPNIRW

-322 LKCITHEK
+322 LKCITHETP
-330 HEAYNAPTPQTTN
+330 EALNAPTSQTTTTL
-343 PAHLAN
+343 HLAN
-349 TSASKWQVLQGN
+349 SSASKWQVLQAG

-379 ALIATAT
+379 ALITTAT
-386 EDGSA
+386 QDGSA

-402 WGLMADV
+402 WGFMADV
-409 PVGAHMPATPVNGN
+409 PEGSHMPATPVNGN

-428 NITSPDGPAWFT
+428 NINSPDGPAWYT

-459 ENLERMQALEPDT
+459 ENLERLQALEPDT
-472 AHALAPLFATVGTD
+472 AAALAPLFATVGTD
-486 GPRVHGWAGVRCGVH
+486 ATRVQGWAGVRCAVH

>member
-1 MVSAN
+1 VSGAH
-6 AWHGFS
+6 AWHGCN

-27 RLWHSWAADDARPT
+27 TLWYDWAAEAARPT
-41 HLHVVAHTV
+41 HLHVVAHTA
-50 QPLQADAVLRAAASH
+50 QPLQADAVLSAAASH
-65 PELLPFAQQL
+65 PVLLPLAQQL
-75 TKQCWG
+75 AAQCWG
-81 LLPGMHRLRF
+81 LLPGIHRLRF
-91 ALNTTS
+91 ALNDD
-97 KLGVGPSAETASSSH
+97 VPHNSH
-112 TSDDRD
+112 PNVNDL
-118 ALLALTLC
+118 ALAHLSLTLC
-126 VGAHDD
+126 VGSHVD
-132 WPEFDGVLHAHPTG
+132 WPEFENVLQTHPTG
-146 PCISPVDTPA
+146 PCLPPVDAPA
-156 LNQRTVTIIGSG
+156 VDARTVTIIGSG

-173 TARALAERGLQV
+173 TARALAERGWQV

-223 GLRLMEQT
+223 GLRYMEQT
-231 MRAVLTEGV
+231 MRLLLTEGV

-259 GVPLSWLNEHS
+259 GVPLSWLNEHAH
-270 LTANDWTHKAPPPAP
+270 TASDWTRKAPAPAP
-285 DDAYWHPHGAWLRPA
+285 DDAYWHPRGAWLRPV
-300 QLVRALLNHPNICW
+300 QLIRALLNHPNIRW
-314 QGNAKVDA
+314 QGNAKVDT
-322 LKCITHEK
+322 LKCVEPVENTH
-330 HEAYNAPTPQTTN
+330 TI
-343 PAHLAN
+343 
-349 TSASKWQVLQGN
+349 KWQVLQDGR
-361 KVLAESSRVVLA
+361 VLAESSRVVLA

-379 ALIATAT
+379 ALIATAST
-386 EDGSA
+386 DGSA
-391 PRINPLRGQVS
+391 PRINPLRGQIS

-409 PVGAHMPATPVNGN
+409 PAGAHMPATPVNGN

-428 NITSPDGPAWFT
+428 NITSPDGPAWYT

-459 ENLERMQALEPDT
+459 ENLERLQALEPDT
-472 AHALAPLFATVGTD
+472 AHALAPLFATVGTNA
-486 GPRVHGWAGVRCGVH
+486 PRVHGWAGVRCGVH

>member
-1 MVSAN
+1 VTGQHT
-6 AWHGFS
+6 WHGFS

-27 RLWHSWAADDARPT
+27 ALWHDWTVDAARPT
-41 HLHVVAHTV
+41 HLHVVAHTA
-50 QPLQADAVLRAAASH
+50 QPLQADTVLSAAASH
-65 PELLPFAQQL
+65 PELLPLAQQL
-75 TKQCWG
+75 AEQCWG
-81 LLPGMHRLRF
+81 LLPGIHRLRF
-91 ALNTTS
+91 TLNTTT
-97 KLGVGPSAETASSSH
+97 KLCVGPSAETASSSH
-112 TSDDRD
+112 TSHDRD

-132 WPEFDGVLHAHPTG
+132 WPEFEDVLQAHPTG
-146 PCISPVDTPA
+146 PCLPPVDAPA
-156 LNQRTVTIIGSG
+156 MDQRTVTIIGSG

-173 TARALAERGLQV
+173 TARALAERGWRV
-185 TVLEAGNEPASGAS
+185 TLLEAGNEPASGAS

-231 MRAVLTEGV
+231 MRLLLTEGV

-259 GVPLSWLNEHS
+259 GVPLTWLGADAD
-270 LTANDWTHKAPPPAP
+270 TANDWTHKAPPPAP
-285 DDAYWHPHGAWLRPA
+285 DDAYWHPRGAWLRPV
-300 QLVRALLNHPNICW
+300 QLVRALLEHPNIHW
-314 QGNAKVDA
+314 QGRAKADA
-322 LKCITHEK
+322 LTCVGPSENTH
-330 HEAYNAPTPQTTN
+330 TT
-343 PAHLAN
+343 
-349 TSASKWQVLQGN
+349 KWQVLQDG

-386 EDGSA
+386 TDGSA

-409 PVGAHMPATPVNGN
+409 PAGSHMPASPVNGN

-428 NITSPDGPAWFT
+428 NITSPDGLAWYT

-459 ENLERMQALEPDT
+459 ENLLRLKALEPET
-472 AHALAPLFATVGTD
+472 ADALAPLFATVGTD
-486 GPRVHGWAGVRCGVH
+486 APRVHGWAGVRCGVH